1 MILNN
6 NEKIEDLQDKRLKII
21 QAKDSYRFSVDSILL
36 LNFIRLKNYENIID
50 LGTGSGIIPLLL
62 FGKKKGLSIYG
73 VEIQKDLADMAR
85 RSVELNK
92 LQNGI
97 TIIQEDFRNLKNN
110 FKNQQFDVVVSNPPY
125 ISMGQGKINP
135 SSSRAIARH
144 EIKGDLEDII
154 SVSNYLLKNK
164 IKIIPV
170 PGVSA
175 LITALVVSGLPT
187 DKFVFEGFLPRK
199 IKERK
204 RYFKSIENEERTI
217 IFYETPH
224 RLKKA
229 LKDMLEILGDRK
241 VVIARELT
249 KLYEEIIRGKL
260 SQVLTEIST
269 KEVKGEITLIVQ
281 GGIKKKENSSTDFLI
296 KECIIEEYLKKLK
309 NQGYS
314 NKEIIKIT
322 QEKLN
327 IQKIIGN
334 EN

>member
-1 MILNN
+1 MSENKDSGILYICGTPIGNL
-6 NEKIEDLQDKRLKII
+6 EDITLRSLKILKEVNLI
-21 QAKDSYRFSVDSILL
+21 AAEDTRHTLKL
-36 LNFIRLKNYENIID
+36 LNHYRINTKVTSYYEYNKFKKASYLVEILKNGQDIALVSDAGMPGISDPGYVLID
-50 LGTGSGIIPLLL
+50 L
-62 FGKKKGLSIYG
+62 
-73 VEIQKDLADMAR
+73 A
-85 RSVELNK
+85 
-92 LQNGI
+92 
-97 TIIQEDFRNLKNN
+97 LKNN
-110 FKNQQFDVVVSNPPY
+110 
-125 ISMGQGKINP
+125 
-135 SSSRAIARH
+135 
-144 EIKGDLEDII
+144 
-154 SVSNYLLKNK
+154 

-199 IKERK
+199 IKDRK

-281 GGIKKKENSSTDFLI
+281 GRIKKKENSSTDFLI

-327 IQKIIGN
+327 MPKNLIYKKLLEMKN
-334 EN
+334 

>member
-1 MILNN
+1 LSENKDSGILYICGTPIGNL
-6 NEKIEDLQDKRLKII
+6 EDITLRSLKILKEVNLI
-21 QAKDSYRFSVDSILL
+21 AAEDTRHTLKL
-36 LNFIRLKNYENIID
+36 LNHYQINTKVTSYYEYNKFKKAPYLVEILKNGQDIALVSDAGMPGISDPGYVLID
-50 LGTGSGIIPLLL
+50 L
-62 FGKKKGLSIYG
+62 
-73 VEIQKDLADMAR
+73 A
-85 RSVELNK
+85 
-92 LQNGI
+92 
-97 TIIQEDFRNLKNN
+97 LKNN
-110 FKNQQFDVVVSNPPY
+110 
-125 ISMGQGKINP
+125 
-135 SSSRAIARH
+135 
-144 EIKGDLEDII
+144 
-154 SVSNYLLKNK
+154 

-229 LKDMLEILGDRK
+229 LRDMLEILGDRK

-327 IQKIIGN
+327 IPKNLIYKKLLEMQK
-334 EN
+334 

>member
-1 MILNN
+1 MIENKDSGILYICGTPIGNLEDITLRSLKILKEVKLIAAEDTRHTKKLLIRYQINTKVTSYHEYNKFKKAPYLVEILKNGQDIALVSDAGMPGISDPGYVLINLALNN
-6 NEKIEDLQDKRLKII
+6 N
-21 QAKDSYRFSVDSILL
+21 
-36 LNFIRLKNYENIID
+36 
-50 LGTGSGIIPLLL
+50 
-62 FGKKKGLSIYG
+62 
-73 VEIQKDLADMAR
+73 
-85 RSVELNK
+85 
-92 LQNGI
+92 
-97 TIIQEDFRNLKNN
+97 
-110 FKNQQFDVVVSNPPY
+110 
-125 ISMGQGKINP
+125 
-135 SSSRAIARH
+135 
-144 EIKGDLEDII
+144 
-154 SVSNYLLKNK
+154 

-199 IKERK
+199 IKDRK

-327 IQKIIGN
+327 IPKNLIYKKLLEMKI
-334 EN
+334 

>member
-1 MILNN
+1 LNENKVTGILYICGTPIGNL
-6 NEKIEDLQDKRLKII
+6 EDITLRALKILKEVNLI
-21 QAKDSYRFSVDSILL
+21 AAEDTRHTLKL
-36 LNFIRLKNYENIID
+36 LNHYQINTKITSYYEYNKFKKAPYLVEILKNGQDIALVSDAGMPGISDPGYVLID
-50 LGTGSGIIPLLL
+50 L
-62 FGKKKGLSIYG
+62 
-73 VEIQKDLADMAR
+73 A
-85 RSVELNK
+85 
-92 LQNGI
+92 
-97 TIIQEDFRNLKNN
+97 LKNN
-110 FKNQQFDVVVSNPPY
+110 
-125 ISMGQGKINP
+125 
-135 SSSRAIARH
+135 
-144 EIKGDLEDII
+144 
-154 SVSNYLLKNK
+154 

-327 IQKIIGN
+327 IPKNLIYKKLLEMKTSI
-334 EN
+334 

>member
-1 MILNN
+1 MNENKDTGILYICGTPIGNL
-6 NEKIEDLQDKRLKII
+6 EDVTLRALKILKEVSLI
-21 QAKDSYRFSVDSILL
+21 AAEDTRHTLKL
-36 LNFIRLKNYENIID
+36 LNHYRINTKITSYYEYNKFKKAPYLVEILKKGQDIALVSDAGMPGISDPGYVLID
-50 LGTGSGIIPLLL
+50 L
-62 FGKKKGLSIYG
+62 
-73 VEIQKDLADMAR
+73 A
-85 RSVELNK
+85 
-92 LQNGI
+92 
-97 TIIQEDFRNLKNN
+97 LKNN
-110 FKNQQFDVVVSNPPY
+110 
-125 ISMGQGKINP
+125 
-135 SSSRAIARH
+135 
-144 EIKGDLEDII
+144 
-154 SVSNYLLKNK
+154 

-204 RYFKSIENEERTI
+204 RYFKNIKNEERTI

-249 KLYEEIIRGKL
+249 KMYEEIIRGKL
-260 SQVLTEIST
+260 SQVLSEIDS
-269 KEVKGEITLIVQ
+269 KEIKGEITLIVQ
-281 GGIKKKENSSTDFLI
+281 GGIKKKENDSIYFLI
-296 KECIIEEYLKKLK
+296 KECIIEEYLNKLK

-314 NKEIIKIT
+314 NKEIIKIA

-327 IQKIIGN
+327 IPKNLIYKKLLEMKN
-334 EN
+334 SEKCKAKSAKPKLKT

>member
-1 MILNN
+1 MNENKVTGILYICGTPIGNL
-6 NEKIEDLQDKRLKII
+6 EDITLRALKILKEVNLI
-21 QAKDSYRFSVDSILL
+21 AAEDTRHTLKL
-36 LNFIRLKNYENIID
+36 LNHYQINTKITSYYEYNKFKKAPYLVEILKNGQDIALVSDAGMPGISDPGYVLID
-50 LGTGSGIIPLLL
+50 L
-62 FGKKKGLSIYG
+62 
-73 VEIQKDLADMAR
+73 A
-85 RSVELNK
+85 
-92 LQNGI
+92 
-97 TIIQEDFRNLKNN
+97 LKNN
-110 FKNQQFDVVVSNPPY
+110 
-125 ISMGQGKINP
+125 
-135 SSSRAIARH
+135 
-144 EIKGDLEDII
+144 
-154 SVSNYLLKNK
+154 

-224 RLKKA
+224 RLKRA
-229 LKDMLEILGDRK
+229 LKDMLEILGDRR
-241 VVIARELT
+241 VVLARELT
-249 KLYEEIIRGKL
+249 KMYEEIIRGKL
-260 SQVLTEIST
+260 SQILTEIST

-281 GGIKKKENSSTDFLI
+281 GGIKKKENDSMDFLI

-327 IQKIIGN
+327 IPKNLIYKKLLEMKN
-334 EN
+334 K

>member
-1 MILNN
+1 LSENKDSGILYICGTPIGNL
-6 NEKIEDLQDKRLKII
+6 EDITLRSLKILKEVNLI
-21 QAKDSYRFSVDSILL
+21 AAEDTRHTLKL
-36 LNFIRLKNYENIID
+36 LNHYQINTKVTSYYEYNKFKKAPYLVEILKNGQDIALVSDAGMPGISDPGYVLID
-50 LGTGSGIIPLLL
+50 L
-62 FGKKKGLSIYG
+62 
-73 VEIQKDLADMAR
+73 A
-85 RSVELNK
+85 
-92 LQNGI
+92 
-97 TIIQEDFRNLKNN
+97 LKNN
-110 FKNQQFDVVVSNPPY
+110 
-125 ISMGQGKINP
+125 
-135 SSSRAIARH
+135 
-144 EIKGDLEDII
+144 
-154 SVSNYLLKNK
+154 

-199 IKERK
+199 IKDRK

-327 IQKIIGN
+327 IPKNLIYKKLLEMKI
-334 EN
+334 